1 MTVLTEQILS
11 AEMFGN
17 LLCMLVTLRNESQI
31 SKWQRKKPLLLSK
44 THLSTHAERKQFSLR
59 NPKIVTLN

>member
-17 LLCMLVTLRNESQI
+17 LLCMLVTLRNELQI
-31 SKWQRKKPLLLSK
+31 SKWQRKKPVLSK